1 MKVKIVFIIF
11 SKYAVYGQWV
21 LNMCIFS
28 VQDLPD
34 TIHIGGRILPQTVW
48 EYVDLIKT
56 SEAKVRP

>member
-1 MKVKIVFIIF
+1 
-11 SKYAVYGQWV
+11 
-21 LNMCIFS
+21 MCIFS

-34 TIHIGGRILPQTVW
+34 TILIGGRILPQTVW

>member
-1 MKVKIVFIIF
+1 MF
-11 SKYAVYGQWV
+11 SKYAVYECCQWV